1 VSPLDE
7 TPPEPGPPAKPDFM
21 VWPPIP
27 EAPYT
32 VPGEPPPPPRRRHR
46 SITFRLLGI
55 LLVLCGLLAGGGV
68 TAVLVYEHHLDNNI
82 GRIGN
87 PFAALP
93 EKARPKPL
101 ADGAT
106 DILMLGSD
114 SKISVDPSN
123 WALGAQHTD
132 AIMIAHIPADRSRVT
147 VTSIPPDSWVTVP
160 GHGKNQ
166 INAGY
171 ALGGPTLM
179 VQTVENLTHVRIDHI
194 MIVDFEGFKDI
205 TDELGGVR
213 VNVASTTSN
222 AKLKFAPGVQTM
234 DGATALRYV
243 RQRHNLPG
251 GDFNRVAR
259 QQTWIRAVSVKT
271 LEKGTLTNPIT
282 LNQVLN
288 SLTSAI
294 SADDDFSI
302 GRMRSLAVS
311 LRGLRGD
318 DLVFITAPVA
328 GTGRSPDGK
337 LPIVK
342 LDAEANRSLWAA
354 LAGDDIPQWLAAHPE
369 ATRPAAAA

>member
-1 VSPLDE
+1 MTPLDE
-7 TPPEPGPPAKPDFM
+7 TPPEPATPAKPDFM

-27 EAPYT
+27 DAPQ
-32 VPGEPPPPPRRRHR
+32 PGETPPVRRRHR

-55 LLVLCGLLAGGGV
+55 LLVLCGLVAGGGV
-68 TAVLVYEHHLDNNI
+68 AAVLVYEHHLDNNI

-87 PFAALP
+87 PFTALP
-93 EKARPKPL
+93 EKSRPKPPT
-101 ADGAT
+101 DGAT

-114 SKISVDPSN
+114 SKISVEPSD
-123 WALGAQHTD
+123 WATGAQHTD

-179 VQTVENLTHVRIDHI
+179 VQTVESLTHVRIDHV
-194 MIVDFEGFKDI
+194 MIVDFAGFKDI

-213 VNVASTTSN
+213 VNVAPTASN
-222 AKLKFAPGVQTM
+222 ASFDFSPGVQTM
-234 DGATALRYV
+234 DGATALKFV

-271 LEKGTLTNPIT
+271 LERGTLTNPIK
-282 LNQVLN
+282 LNQVLG

-318 DLVFITAPVA
+318 DLAFITAPVA

-337 LPIVK
+337 LPIVR
-342 LDAEANRSLWAA
+342 LDTDANRTLWAA
-354 LAGDDIPQWLAAHPE
+354 LAGDDIDRWLAAHPT
-369 ATRPAAAA
+369 ATRPATAG